1 MLRTVPL
8 RDLKDTS
15 TIVKICDASKEP
27 ITITKNGYNKLVIM
41 SSEVFERYRQYALY
55 DMLLHSEQDIAAGK
69 VTDAFEAQR
78 LTREKYGL

>member
-1 MLRTVPL
+1 MLQTVPI

-15 TIVKICDASKEP
+15 EIVRLCDEAQEP
-27 ITITKNGYNKLVIM
+27 ITVTKNGYHKLVIM

-55 DMLLHSEQDIAAGK
+55 DMLLKSEKEIKAGK
-69 VTDAFEAQR
+69 VADAFEAQR

>member
-1 MLRTVPL
+1 
-8 RDLKDTS
+8 
-15 TIVKICDASKEP
+15 
-27 ITITKNGYNKLVIM
+27 M